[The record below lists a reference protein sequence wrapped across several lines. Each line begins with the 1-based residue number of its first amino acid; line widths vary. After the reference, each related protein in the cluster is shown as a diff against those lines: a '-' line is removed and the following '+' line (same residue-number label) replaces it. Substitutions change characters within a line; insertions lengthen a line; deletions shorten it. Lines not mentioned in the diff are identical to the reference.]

1 MSDDL
6 LTQAVAVYVGVD
18 FRCPDAFMTQ
28 HTLDCP
34 QVGPAFQQ
42 VCGKGMP
49 EGMRTDCLFDAGHSG
64 QFLDDMEYHDAGNVL
79 AEPADEYKIFVSGL
93 DQSGVPVRKVVVEFA
108 DCFGRNRD
116 QTLFA
121 PFPLHLDKAFV
132 QIEIRQLEV
141 AELGNTQSAAVQCFQ
156 NGPVALSFPAAA
168 VNASDQ
174 PVNFFHRQ
182 NVGQMTACLRRF
194 QQLTRIL
201 LYVVLQ

>member
-64 QFLDDMEYHDAGNVL
+64 QFLDDMKYHDAGNVL

-93 DQSGVPVRKVVVEFA
+93 DQSGVPVRK
-108 DCFGRNRD
+108 
-116 QTLFA
+116 
-121 PFPLHLDKAFV
+121 
-132 QIEIRQLEV
+132 
-141 AELGNTQSAAVQCFQ
+141 
-156 NGPVALSFPAAA
+156 
-168 VNASDQ
+168 
-174 PVNFFHRQ
+174 
-182 NVGQMTACLRRF
+182 
-194 QQLTRIL
+194 
-201 LYVVLQ
+201 